1 MYFADVPERKAPAAR
16 DTGLLSALREQM
28 ALLDATPDKGDPHP
42 FGVAAIDSHLP
53 GGGLSRAALH
63 EVSGGAGDVTYGA
76 SAALF
81 IAGIL
86 ARLDGPVLWCL
97 RHHDLFAPGLA
108 GVGLHPD
115 RVIYVEAYNART
127 VLLVM
132 EEALK
137 HGGLAGVVGEID
149 RVGLTPS
156 RRLQLAAEAGGVP
169 AFLLRRWRRVD
180 LDDKSDATAAVTRW
194 RVSAVPNPE
203 LPRAGMSRTV
213 WFLELLR
220 CRNAEASSWTVEAC
234 DAHGNL
240 APGHRALSADLA
252 DRPRAL
258 ARRSSAA

>member
-1 MYFADVPERKAPAAR
+1 MDFANGSERKAPAAR
-16 DTGLLSALREQM
+16 DAGLLGALREQM
-28 ALLDATPDKGDPHP
+28 ARLGAVHSEEKSIP
-42 FGVAAIDSHLP
+42 FGLSAIDRHLP

-63 EVSGGAGDVTYGA
+63 EVSGGADDITYGA

-81 IAGIL
+81 IAGVL
-86 ARLDGPVLWCL
+86 ARLEGPVLWCL
-97 RHHDLFAPGLA
+97 RHRDLFAPGLA

-115 RVIYVEAYNART
+115 RVIYVEAPNTRT

-180 LDDKSDATAAVTRW
+180 MADKADATAALTRW

-213 WFLELLR
+213 WHLELLR
-220 CRNAEASSWTVEAC
+220 CRNAEASSWIVEAC
-234 DAHGNL
+234 DAHGKL
-240 APGHRALSADLA
+240 APGNRALSAKLA
-252 DRPRAL
+252 DRPRAP